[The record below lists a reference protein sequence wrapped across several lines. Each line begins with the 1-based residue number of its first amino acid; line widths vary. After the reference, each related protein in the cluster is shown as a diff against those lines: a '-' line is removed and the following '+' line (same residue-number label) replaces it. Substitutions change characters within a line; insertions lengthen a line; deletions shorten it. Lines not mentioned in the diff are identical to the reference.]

1 MRQDIPITPDTYESA
16 QRRAA
21 LEPESI
27 ANGPILLLLIV
38 LLLAILGGMYRWFV
52 ILEKEVPTFPSS
64 LRPSALQNNEPEST
78 TAEAQVEAYGVVS
91 TSDEIPAIEAD
102 IEGTN
107 LDSLEGELDAIEAEL
122 DAAIVEGDGGGDETP
137 PPTPAPEPTPAPAQ
151 ETPAP
156 Q

>member
-1 MRQDIPITPDTYESA
+1 MRQHIPITPDINEVVE
-16 QRRAA
+16 RRPV

-52 ILEKEVPTFPSS
+52 ILEREIPTFPSS
-64 LRPSALQNNEPEST
+64 LRPTAALNNEPEST

-122 DAAIVEGDGGGDETP
+122 DAAIVEDSSAEETP
-137 PPTPAPEPTPAPAQ
+137 SPTPAPEPTPPD